1 MSSMFLRASG
11 AFLSWTVA
19 VAFFSALGCF
29 FSGRGLL
36 VAVVAG
42 EAGEVGEALGVRG
55 ARPWTLGDVGEDV
68 GVELGL
74 AQAKSS

>member
-1 MSSMFLRASG
+1 MSSIFLRASG

-42 EAGEVGEALGVRG
+42 EAGEAGEAFGVRG
-55 ARPWTLGDVGEDV
+55 ARATLGDVGEDV

>member
-1 MSSMFLRASG
+1 MYLRVSG
-11 AFLSWTVA
+11 VFFSWTVA
-19 VAFFSALGCF
+19 ATVAFFSALGCF

-42 EAGEVGEALGVRG
+42 EVGEAPGVRG
-55 ARPWTLGDVGEDV
+55 PRAWTLGEVGEDV

>member
-1 MSSMFLRASG
+1 MSSIFLRASG

-42 EAGEVGEALGVRG
+42 EAGEAGEAFGVRG
-55 ARPWTLGDVGEDV
+55 ARTLGDVGEDV

>member
-1 MSSMFLRASG
+1 MFLRVSG
-11 AFLSWTVA
+11 AFLSWT

-42 EAGEVGEALGVRG
+42 EAGEVGEAPGVRC
-55 ARPWTLGDVGEDV
+55 AR
-68 GVELGL
+68 
-74 AQAKSS
+74 A

>member
-1 MSSMFLRASG
+1 MSSIFLRASG

-36 VAVVAG
+36 AAVVAG
-42 EAGEVGEALGVRG
+42 EAGEAGEAFGVRG
-55 ARPWTLGDVGEDV
+55 ARTLGDVGEDV